1 MLPLKKILCP
11 TDFSEPS
18 FKALRTAGELAEQY
32 DAQLYV
38 LHVVD
43 PIPAVTASSGVV
55 PPTTN
60 PTESTT
66 AGASTQMT
74 GPTTSE
80 EFNLS
85 LYQEELEKR
94 AEKMLQEA
102 VDEHV
107 PDGVTV
113 NPMVVHGDAAK
124 QILEAAEKL
133 DTDLTVIATHG
144 ASGWQHMMCGA
155 VLEKVVRRAKGN
167 VLTVYSEPEKK

>member
-18 FKALRTAGELAEQY
+18 FQALKTAGELAEQY
-32 DAQLYV
+32 AAQLYV

-43 PIPAVTASSGVV
+43 PIPAVTASSGAV
-55 PPTTN
+55 PPTSG

-80 EFNLS
+80 EFNIS

-94 AEKMLQEA
+94 AEKMLQETI
-102 VDEHV
+102 DRYV
-107 PDGVTV
+107 PEGVKV
-113 NPMVVHGDAAK
+113 NPMVVHGEAAK
-124 QILEAAEKL
+124 QIIEEAETM
-133 DTDLTVIATHG
+133 DTDLIVIATHG
-144 ASGWQHMMCGA
+144 ASGWQHMICGA
-155 VLEKVVRRAKGN
+155 VLEKVVRRAKRN
-167 VLTVYSEPEKK
+167 VLTVYSEPKKK